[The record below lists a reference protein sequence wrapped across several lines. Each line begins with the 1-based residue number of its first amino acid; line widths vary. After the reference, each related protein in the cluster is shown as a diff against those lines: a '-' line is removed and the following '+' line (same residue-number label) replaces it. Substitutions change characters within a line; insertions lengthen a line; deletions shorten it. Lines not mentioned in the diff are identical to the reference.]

1 MMTSYKNDP
10 RKFIAR
16 FESRCSKCGMP
27 IKKGI
32 TGYYWPATQ
41 TVLCSFCGE
50 PEYQEF
56 LSMAAD
62 EDFFNGIGNP
72 Y

>member
-16 FESRCSKCGMP
+16 FNSVCSKCGIP
-27 IKKGI
+27 VKKGI
-32 TGYYWPATQ
+32 TGYYFPATGK
-41 TVLCSFCGE
+41 VMCDICGE
-50 PEYQEF
+50 PEYRQF

-62 EDFFNGIGNP
+62 EDVFNGIGNP

>member
-1 MMTSYKNDP
+1 
-10 RKFIAR
+10 
-16 FESRCSKCGMP
+16 MP

-41 TVLCSFCGE
+41 TVLCAVCGE